1 MNHADL
7 PPIMMAEDVAKL
19 LKCDETTVEDKARN
33 GELPAVKFGRGWIFP
48 SHALISAVNAIA
60 LEQSAAR
67 KNGKSKPVAVLM
79 TAISQAK
86 KKAPP
91 NLPPLSA

>member
-1 MNHADL
+1 MNNSDL

-19 LKCDETTVEDKARN
+19 LNCDKTNIDEKARN

-60 LEQSAAR
+60 LEQSDAR
-67 KNGKSKPVAVLM
+67 KNGESKPAAVCM
-79 TAISQAK
+79 AINPTRK
-86 KKAPP
+86 KV
-91 NLPPLSA
+91 LPKLPTLSA